1 MNEGAQK
8 TLQAF
13 EAFLGSLDL
22 ASYRK
27 KYQRIKT
34 VEQNLPR
41 NLSPLPDLYKH
52 YWKPTEGNPAF
63 PSFEDFFNRW
73 WDEHLEPLNAFR
85 QRYFWGCS
93 CEFVRLGFEARLYR
107 TAISIWTQF
116 HFCYRWL
123 ASCSL
128 PLEANQERDAKGID
142 ALVHANKHRVGIQI
156 KKETYRSE
164 AREENRFLK
173 NKKQRDIALLEV
185 PYTLQIP
192 EKLRIKAERARKKGE
207 DADIYLLWAKVAHH
221 LKHLPNGF
229 VIFQE
234 SYVKN
239 VENFLQTHATS
250 LSGVIPW
257 KRVAEEALTSP

>member
-13 EAFLGSLDL
+13 EAFLGSLNL
-22 ASYRK
+22 ASYRE
-27 KYQRIKT
+27 KYQQIKT

-63 PSFEDFFNRW
+63 PSFEDFFNWW
-73 WDEHLEPLNAFR
+73 WDEHLEPLNAFI

-93 CEFVRLGFEARLYR
+93 REFVRLGFEARLYR
-107 TAISIWTQF
+107 TAVSIWTQF

-128 PLEANQERDAKGID
+128 PLKANREQDAKGID
-142 ALVHANKHRVGIQI
+142 ALVYVNEQYRVGIQI

-173 NKKQRDIALLEV
+173 KQRDIALLEV
-185 PYTLQIP
+185 PYTLQTP
-192 EKLRIKAERARKKGE
+192 EKFHKKAERARKKGE
-207 DADIYLLWAKVAHH
+207 DADIYFLWAKVAHH

>member
-1 MNEGAQK
+1 MNEGARK

-27 KYQRIKT
+27 KYQRIET

-52 YWKPTEGNPAF
+52 YWKPAEGNPAF

-128 PLEANQERDAKGID
+128 PLKANQERDAKGMVVSRCMCKR
-142 ALVHANKHRVGIQI
+142 LCTGGIP
-156 KKETYRSE
+156 
-164 AREENRFLK
+164 L
-173 NKKQRDIALLEV
+173 
-185 PYTLQIP
+185 
-192 EKLRIKAERARKKGE
+192 
-207 DADIYLLWAKVAHH
+207 
-221 LKHLPNGF
+221 LKHL
-229 VIFQE
+229 
-234 SYVKN
+234 
-239 VENFLQTHATS
+239 LQRLPRLREPFEPQDVRLAKQLASSTQDT
-250 LSGVIPW
+250 G
-257 KRVAEEALTSP
+257 